1 MTARPGS
8 APRVFAA
15 LRTTSISLS
24 AIVLALAVSAVL
36 ILLAGVNPITAY
48 LALLDG
54 AFGNL
59 YSLGVTL
66 TKTTPLILTGLS
78 VAFAFRCNLLNIGA
92 EGQLY
97 AGALAAVLVG
107 IYVRGL
113 PSFLHI
119 PLCLLSGFL
128 AGAVWGGIAGY
139 LRASRRI
146 NEIITTIMLNFVAIY
161 FVSYLVQGPIAEP
174 PGFYHQTAQIE
185 TSARLPILQT
195 STDLSVAILLAV
207 ACAVILSYLL
217 WRTPFGMELRA
228 VGLGPETAR
237 FAGISVRRFV
247 FAAMGISGGLAGLAG
262 ATEIQGG
269 QYRLLDFFSPG
280 YGFDG
285 IAVAFLGRS
294 DPIGV
299 IFAAFLF
306 GALRVG
312 ANQMQR
318 QTGLPTSLVM
328 VIQGTVILF
337 MLGVAVREWLQA
349 RKQ

>member
-1 MTARPGS
+1 MMGYLASKARIFS
-8 APRVFAA
+8 A
-15 LRTTSISLS
+15 LRTTSISIA
-24 AIVLALAVSAVL
+24 AIVLALALSAVL
-36 ILLAGVNPITAY
+36 ILLAGVNPIVAY

-59 YSLGVTL
+59 YSLGITL

-78 VAFAFRCNLLNIGA
+78 VAFAFRCNMLIIGA

-97 AGALAAVLVG
+97 VGALAAVLVG

-113 PSFLHI
+113 PALLHV
-119 PLCLLSGFL
+119 PLCLSAGFL
-128 AGAVWGGIAGY
+128 AGMFWGGIAGY
-139 LRASRRI
+139 LRASRGI
-146 NEIITTIMLNFVAIY
+146 NEFISTIMLIFIAIY
-161 FVSYLVQGPIAEP
+161 LVSYLVQGPIAEP

-185 TSARLPILQT
+185 SSAQLPIIQV
-195 STDLSVAILLAV
+195 SSDLSVAILLAV
-207 ACAVILSYLL
+207 FCAIILSYLL
-217 WRTPFGMELRA
+217 WRTPFGLELRA
-228 VGLGPETAR
+228 VGLGPETSR
-237 FAGISVRRFV
+237 FCGISVRRFV

-318 QTGLPTSLVM
+318 ETGLPTALVM
-328 VIQGTVILF
+328 VIQGLVILF
-337 MLGVAVREWLQA
+337 MLGVPIREWIKA
-349 RKQ
+349 RK